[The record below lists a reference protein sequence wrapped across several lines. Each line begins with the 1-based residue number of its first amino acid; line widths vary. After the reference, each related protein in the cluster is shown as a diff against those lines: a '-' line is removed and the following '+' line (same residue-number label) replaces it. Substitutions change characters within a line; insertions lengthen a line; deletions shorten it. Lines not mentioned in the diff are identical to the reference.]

1 MQNSLNI
8 LKGKCSVN
16 FNQIYWGIQQLFL
29 WVAFSHFP
37 KIKKY
42 QECLEIVV
50 FITKNESL
58 GSFNM
63 QITNISINRGKWKQL
78 IWNQWLSDK
87 RRFAISSF
95 LKYIC
100 GFFLRIKELSFFEM
114 PFESQMV
121 NIGTLNAWPK
131 YKCQNSSYKHDL
143 ELNYFLFCKQ
153 ISSSVFV

>member
-1 MQNSLNI
+1 MFRNSI
-8 LKGKCSVN
+8 
-16 FNQIYWGIQQLFL
+16 
-29 WVAFSHFP
+29 
-37 KIKKY
+37 
-42 QECLEIVV
+42 V

-63 QITNISINRGKWKQL
+63 QIGLTNISINRGKWKQL

-87 RRFAISSF
+87 RHFAISSSV
-95 LKYIC
+95 I
-100 GFFLRIKELSFFEM
+100 FLRIKELSFFEM

-131 YKCQNSSYKHDL
+131 YKWQNSSYKHDL

-153 ISSSVFV
+153 ISSSVLFRIKLEITIYPNEKNSWQTK